1 MIYTDQFDYDNSSP
15 PELSDYQEE
24 ASFADFAE
32 YVTLELLEGRD
43 WKNLSSDIL
52 RIDLECLGG
61 GYQIALE
68 LVSDKVTKKQYREWL
83 EEH

>member
-1 MIYTDQFDYDNSSP
+1 MIYMNQIAYDNASP

-24 ASFADFAE
+24 APFADFAE

-43 WKNLSSDIL
+43 WKNLSSEIL
-52 RIDLECLGG
+52 RVDLECLGG

-68 LVSDKVTKKQYREWL
+68 LVCDKVTEKQYREWL
-83 EEH
+83 EEY

>member
-1 MIYTDQFDYDNSSP
+1 MTYNNQFDYDNASP

-24 ASFADFAE
+24 ASFADFVE

-43 WKNLSSDIL
+43 WKNLSSEIL
-52 RIDLECLGG
+52 LIDLECLGG
-61 GYQIALE
+61 GYQMALE
-68 LVSDKVTKKQYREWL
+68 LVCDKVTEKQYMEWL